1 MRICSLFKYG
11 LFILVTM
18 VSCRDPFE
26 PELSAFSTE
35 VLVVEGFIELEGESI
50 VRLSKTSPLQ
60 SEITGNLVS
69 SAFISL
75 SDGEDNRW
83 DFVELEEGIYS
94 LEGSFS
100 ENQTYFLHI
109 QLRNGHTYR
118 SEPLIPVI
126 SPEIEVLDYIR
137 DEDGVEIFV
146 STRGTE
152 AAQYF
157 LWTFEEH
164 WIFQPGVVSQLIYEN
179 GIVRRRTEEERI
191 DRCWDSNLN
200 PSIVLQNAARF
211 EDNSILQR
219 ELVRIPNLSEKLTQ
233 RYSIE
238 VRQMAIDQSA
248 FDFWDILRRNSEDV
262 GGIFSPLPSLI
273 NGNIQSLSEEVP
285 QAIGHI
291 SMGKT
296 STKRIYIDLDDVFPW
311 PVFIPEYEFCFV
323 LNDTIPP
330 NLVSTQ
336 FASGNLIPA
345 RDIFNQMGALLGY
358 RASNRACTDCT
369 LRGTNVRPEFWE
381 DQQ

>member
-1 MRICSLFKYG
+1 MRICSLIKYG
-11 LFILVTM
+11 LLILVTM

-50 VRLSKTSPLQ
+50 VRLSKTSPLK

-285 QAIGHI
+285 QAIGHV

>member
-11 LFILVTM
+11 LFMLVTM

-26 PELSAFSTE
+26 PELSTFSTE

-100 ENQTYFLHI
+100 ENSTYFLHI
-109 QLRNGHTYR
+109 QLSNGHTYR

-126 SPEIEVLDYIR
+126 TPEIEVLDYIR

-179 GIVRRRTEEERI
+179 GTVRRRSEQERI
-191 DRCWDSNLN
+191 DRCWDSNIN

-211 EDNSILQR
+211 EDNRILQR

-238 VRQMAIDQSA
+238 VKQMAIDQSA

-273 NGNIQSLSEEVP
+273 TGNIQSLSEEVP

-330 NLVSTQ
+330 NLASTQ
-336 FASGNLIPA
+336 FASGNLVPA
-345 RDIFNQMGALLGY
+345 RDIFNQMGVLLGY
-358 RASNRACTDCT
+358 RASSRACTDCT

-381 DQQ
+381 DR